1 MVQKVRTYFHCG
13 ISVIFAGLENIIL
26 LCTRLA
32 SGHRKRNQWPVSDNI
47 SVCNR
52 KLAMF
57 NLHLYTHI
65 IRLVFATIIYS
76 NHNIATLLIYSKC
89 HRYLTNPMK
98 FQLNDLCIICGFC
111 VRKPQ
116 VKGVLTWLR
125 LAPLE
130 PQGTSWKLWP
140 PCYCKRENVDAR
152 ATLAI
157 EDDIITRLS
166 IYSLCTPRSIQLP
179 KQQCIN
185 TLKTAG
191 IIETRWARQPLTVL
205 TSAPQW
211 TTLLAKLW
219 VLLFFIYI
227 FDFDRI

>member
-1 MVQKVRTYFHCG
+1 
-13 ISVIFAGLENIIL
+13 
-26 LCTRLA
+26 
-32 SGHRKRNQWPVSDNI
+32 
-47 SVCNR
+47 
-52 KLAMF
+52 MF
-57 NLHLYTHI
+57 NLHLYAYNTFGI
-65 IRLVFATIIYS
+65 CDDNIFRPQYRYS
-76 NHNIATLLIYSKC
+76 FDIFKISSLSDQSIEILSKWFVHNLWILCSKTASE
-89 HRYLTNPMK
+89 RGAN
-98 FQLNDLCIICGFC
+98 
-111 VRKPQ
+111 
-116 VKGVLTWLR
+116 LR

-185 TLKTAG
+185 TLKTSG

-205 TSAPQW
+205 TSVPQW
-211 TTLLAKLW
+211 TTLLAKLRI
-219 VLLFFIYI
+219 LLFFTYSVLIKY
-227 FDFDRI
+227 RR